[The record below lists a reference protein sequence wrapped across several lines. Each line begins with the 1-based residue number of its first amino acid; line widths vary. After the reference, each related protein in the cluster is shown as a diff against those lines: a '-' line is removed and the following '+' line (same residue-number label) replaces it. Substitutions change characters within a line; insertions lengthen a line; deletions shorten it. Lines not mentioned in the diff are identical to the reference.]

1 MVPPFLFA
9 PGEGLRRKA
18 KVMTEEPHIGNIIRE
33 VLKQQGRSITWLG
46 KQLGCSRQN
55 IYKILRRNWIYT
67 DMLLK
72 ISDLLDYDFFKC
84 FSEYH
89 YQRKKTRFESKYI
102 EK

>member
-1 MVPPFLFA
+1 MFA
-9 PGEGLRRKA
+9 SSERLHLKTNA
-18 KVMTEEPHIGNIIRE
+18 MAEELHIGNVIRE

-72 ISDLLDYDFFKC
+72 ISELLDYDFFKC
-84 FSEYH
+84 FSEFRE
-89 YQRKKTRFESKYI
+89 QKKRTEN
-102 EK
+102 

>member
-9 PGEGLRRKA
+9 SGERLYHKVN
-18 KVMTEEPHIGNIIRE
+18 VMTEELHIGNLIRE
-33 VLKQQGRSITWLG
+33 VLQQQGRSITWLG

-84 FSEYH
+84 FSEYRES
-89 YQRKKTRFESKYI
+89 RKTNG
-102 EK
+102 